1 MYAAHMGVSVS
12 VLGSGSRGNSA
23 VVESA
28 KARLLVDAGISC
40 RETFK
45 RLKSLEI
52 DPRTL
57 SAILITHEHSDHV
70 SGLATLAKKLK
81 VPVFMTGATHQVW
94 ARSLRDDSGK
104 LPEVAKLE
112 IFSAGRSF
120 QIADITV
127 TPFTIPHDAADPV
140 GFTFRVEGT
149 KIAIATDLGYIPASV
164 RDHLRRCDVLV
175 VESNHDLE
183 MLRVGP
189 YPWSVKQRVMSR
201 VGHLSNESLAEFFAQ
216 DYDGGASYIVL
227 AHLSEQNNHPEIA
240 RQVAEKALG
249 PRQTLLGN
257 RVRLAA
263 QDAPTESIRL

>member
-1 MYAAHMGVSVS
+1 MLADMGVSVS
-12 VLGSGSRGNSA
+12 VLASGSRGNTT
-23 VVESA
+23 VVETA
-28 KARLLVDAGISC
+28 RARLLVDAGISC

-52 DPRTL
+52 DPYTL
-57 SAILITHEHSDHV
+57 SAILITHEHFDHV

-81 VPVFMTGATHQVW
+81 VPVFMTGATHHAW

-140 GFTFRVEGT
+140 GFTFRAEGT

-164 RDHLRRCDVLV
+164 RDHLRQCDVLV

-183 MLRVGP
+183 MLRGGP

-201 VGHLSNESLAEFFAQ
+201 VGHLSNESLADFFAQ
-216 DYDGGASYIVL
+216 DYDGSAAYVVL
-227 AHLSEQNNHPEIA
+227 AHLSAENNHPELA
-240 RQVAEKALG
+240 RQAAEKALG
-249 PRQTLLGN
+249 AQQSLLRN
-257 RVRLAA
+257 RVMLAA
-263 QDAPTESIRL
+263 QDAPMESIRL